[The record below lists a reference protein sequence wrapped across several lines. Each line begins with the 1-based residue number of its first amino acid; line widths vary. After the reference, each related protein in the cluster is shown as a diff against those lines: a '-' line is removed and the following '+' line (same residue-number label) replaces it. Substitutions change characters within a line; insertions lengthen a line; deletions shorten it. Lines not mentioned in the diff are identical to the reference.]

1 MHRPI
6 NGGIARGMRHGTGGG
21 PSAVLLR
28 WIVCLGEM
36 KGHVRDEDGR
46 CGLYLWDFS

>member
-28 WIVCLGEM
+28 WDCLFG
-36 KGHVRDEDGR
+36 GDER
-46 CGLYLWDFS
+46 TRSR